1 MEKVLN
7 HKRTNRPSLTKGKAE
22 TACGGLKEKI
32 SIHALSKDFIA
43 RREKVRALENVDM
56 AVYAGEFV
64 SIVGPSGCG
73 KSTIIRILNGLIKRT
88 SGTISIDDYQYTNK
102 PVPKE
107 VLKKIGLIFQ
117 LPNLYPWL
125 TVRQN
130 ICLPLKVYGIKD
142 KEYYDYADFL
152 LEKYGLA
159 PYAASYPDSVSYG
172 MSQRAGVVRAMTTR
186 PEILMMDEPFGALD
200 ESTREDMDL
209 DLLALWKE
217 TGATIIFIT
226 HNIGEAILLSQ
237 RIYIMAST
245 PGRIIKEV
253 PVNWAERG
261 LFIYKDPDY
270 SVLYK
275 TVSDAIGEVSLDYSI

>member
-1 MEKVLN
+1 MEK
-7 HKRTNRPSLTKGKAE
+7 A
-22 TACGGLKEKI
+22 LKEKI
-32 SIHALSKDFIA
+32 NIHALSKDFIA
-43 RREKVRALENVDM
+43 RREKVQALENVDM
-56 AVYAGEFV
+56 AVYDGEFV

-88 SGTISIDDYQYTNK
+88 SGAISVDDYQYTNK

-107 VLKKIGLIFQ
+107 VLKKMGFIFQ

-125 TVRQN
+125 TIRQN

-237 RIYIMAST
+237 RIYIMAT
-245 PGRIIKEV
+245 APGRIIKEV
-253 PVNWAERG
+253 PINWVERG

-270 SVLYK
+270 SIFYK
-275 TVSDAIGEVSLDYSI
+275 TISDAIGEISLDYSI